1 MEHIWKTKYP
11 NTEDNNFDWDILSFV
26 SPDTFRRQPKDV

>member
-11 NTEDNNFDWDILSFV
+11 DTKDDNFDWDRMIYV
-26 SPDTFRRQPKDV
+26 YIEKN